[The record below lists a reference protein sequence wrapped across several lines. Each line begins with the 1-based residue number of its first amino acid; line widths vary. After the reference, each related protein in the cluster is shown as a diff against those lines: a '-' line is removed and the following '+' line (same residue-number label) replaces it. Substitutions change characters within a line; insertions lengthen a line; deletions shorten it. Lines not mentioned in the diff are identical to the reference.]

1 MDLSNPQ
8 LHYYISD
15 YTDGTMADDLVPI
28 FEQFLRMHPEIANF
42 VEKARKGHNLL
53 IRYRNRLVVQ

>member
-15 YTDGTMADDLVPI
+15 YTDGTMSEDLVPI
-28 FEQFLRMHPEIANF
+28 FEQFLRMHPEIAHF
-42 VEKARKGHNLL
+42 VEKARKGHSVL
-53 IRYRNRLVVQ
+53 IRYRNRLIGQ

>member
-15 YTDGTMADDLVPI
+15 YTDGTMSEDLVPI
-28 FEQFLRMHPEIANF
+28 FEQFLRMHPEIARF
-42 VEKARKGHNLL
+42 VEKARKGHDVL
-53 IRYRNRLVVQ
+53 IRYRYRLIGQ